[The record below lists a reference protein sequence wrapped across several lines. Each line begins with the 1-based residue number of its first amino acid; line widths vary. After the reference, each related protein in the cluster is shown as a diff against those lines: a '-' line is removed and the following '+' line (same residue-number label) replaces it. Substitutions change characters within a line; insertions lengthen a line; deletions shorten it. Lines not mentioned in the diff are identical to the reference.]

1 MRFLTLFWLFLALLG
16 LFSCTNYSTTSSVQ
30 APPLLVSIENKGN
43 SNFIIKVRAQN
54 PEIIFQGYRLHTGIT
69 EAESIN
75 PVDLNVG
82 TVCVLATSAVVQP
95 AEYLFEV
102 DPSEAAN
109 TSGVVCRFKTTL
121 TPGQFLTIR
130 TLGLAF
136 NLQNGVSNLSVSAP
150 SNSLPIP

>member
-1 MRFLTLFWLFLALLG
+1 MRFLTLFWLFLAHFG

-69 EAESIN
+69 EAESRN

-82 TVCVLATSAVVQP
+82 TDCVLATSAVVQP

-102 DPSEAAN
+102 DPNETPN
-109 TSGVVCRFKTTL
+109 TAGVVCRFKTTL

-136 NLQNGVSNLSVSAP
+136 NLQNSVSNLSVSAP